1 MTDFA
6 EYKFR
11 TTQSPDGT
19 LRYFVND
26 TELQDKAAYDRI
38 KQRTDETMTKV
49 FNEKSPEEED
59 LSKSMEDFK
68 RGKKRYAKGGKIN
81 LSDCKVNTA
90 QKNKSSSNW

>member
-1 MTDFA
+1 MADFA

-11 TTQSPDGT
+11 TTQAPDGT

-26 TELQDKAAYDRI
+26 TELQDKEAYERI
-38 KQRTDETMTKV
+38 KQRTDETLGKV

-90 QKNKSSSNW
+90 QKNSSSSRW